1 MMNKTTLTLL
11 STSCMVSLLVLM
23 SHTAVAE
30 TRPTIT
36 LSNST
41 PQNQQIGTVASPIN
55 TSATQ
60 TIGTAGVQVNPRVFS
75 LDPNSDTVGNVAIAK
90 FGCDCSSCRAL
101 ALRMLQTGQLT
112 LCS

>member
-11 STSCMVSLLVLM
+11 STSWVMSLLVLM

-30 TRPTIT
+30 TRTTPTLT
-36 LSNST
+36 YST
-41 PQNQQIGTVASPIN
+41 PQNQQIGTVVSPTN

-60 TIGTAGVQVNPRVFS
+60 TIGTAVSVQVNPRVFS
-75 LDPNSDTVGNVAIAK
+75 LDPNSDTVGDIAIAK

-112 LCS
+112 L